1 MTDEETGQRAE
12 IPRQVRIVSQVF
24 MVPSPVLNLRMI
36 FFSPPREDESR
47 ERNSVLGTRKK
58 DSKGESPRKMASY
71 SRAANK
77 GAVYLGRERPEG
89 MGQCWPF

>member
-1 MTDEETGQRAE
+1 
-12 IPRQVRIVSQVF
+12 
-24 MVPSPVLNLRMI
+24 MVPWPVLNLRRI
-36 FFSPPREDESR
+36 FFSPPWQDEPR

-58 DSKGESPRKMASY
+58 DSKGKNPRKMASY